1 MFSYFTIEQITPLII
16 SGIILISSVISF
28 KKNSRLGLSLLF
40 IGTIVLGYFIA
51 NLDPFLKLWDEQY
64 HALVAKNLSNDFL
77 KPTLYKNPVL
87 DFSYKNWT
95 ANHIW
100 LHKQPLFLWQIA
112 LSIKLFGTTEFAVR
126 LPSIIMH
133 AIIPLF
139 IYRIGKISIG
149 KETGYYGAL
158 LFAVAYFPLELVSG
172 RFTTDHN
179 DVAFLFY
186 VTASFWAWFEYTR
199 SGKKYWLI
207 LIGLFSGSAVLVKW
221 LMGLLV
227 YVIWAINVAVTKST
241 IKTKI
246 QSFLSI
252 LLSGIVSLSIFLP
265 WQIFIHLTYPN
276 EATYEMKLN
285 SNHFFNPIEDHIES
299 TWYYFTDGLNM
310 IYGSGALIPFMLLL
324 GVVLLIYNI
333 PNKRHKIFIASGIIF
348 VYIFYTLASTKMV
361 SFMVIV
367 SPFIYLGLAYLIYSV
382 LSLIEKKIKIKYFNQ
397 ILSIILPVFIA
408 FTALNLM
415 KIQNIHTMRG
425 PHNNDNRIGKQVEMK
440 FIRSI
445 NKKLKGEDYVIF
457 NASITVNGNIPIM
470 FYTDYTAYNFI
481 PNKLQIEKLKKA
493 NRKIAVIDIGN
504 IPDYIINDDDI
515 KILDVEGKELLAPK
529 ITISN

>member
-1 MFSYFTIEQITPLII
+1 
-16 SGIILISSVISF
+16 
-28 KKNSRLGLSLLF
+28 
-40 IGTIVLGYFIA
+40 
-51 NLDPFLKLWDEQY
+51 
-64 HALVAKNLSNDFL
+64 
-77 KPTLYKNPVL
+77 
-87 DFSYKNWT
+87 
-95 ANHIW
+95 
-100 LHKQPLFLWQIA
+100 
-112 LSIKLFGTTEFAVR
+112 
-126 LPSIIMH
+126 
-133 AIIPLF
+133 
-139 IYRIGKISIG
+139 
-149 KETGYYGAL
+149 
-158 LFAVAYFPLELVSG
+158 
-172 RFTTDHN
+172 
-179 DVAFLFY
+179 
-186 VTASFWAWFEYTR
+186 
-199 SGKKYWLI
+199 
-207 LIGLFSGSAVLVKW
+207 
-221 LMGLLV
+221 
-227 YVIWAINVAVTKST
+227 
-241 IKTKI
+241 
-246 QSFLSI
+246 
-252 LLSGIVSLSIFLP
+252 
-265 WQIFIHLTYPN
+265 
-276 EATYEMKLN
+276 
-285 SNHFFNPIEDHIES
+285 
-299 TWYYFTDGLNM
+299 M